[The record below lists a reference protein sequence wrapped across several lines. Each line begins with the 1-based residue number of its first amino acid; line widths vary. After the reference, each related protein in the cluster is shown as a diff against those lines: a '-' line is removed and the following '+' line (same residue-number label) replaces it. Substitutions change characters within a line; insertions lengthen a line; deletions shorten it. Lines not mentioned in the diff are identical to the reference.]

1 MAVHTLFARAFIG
14 TTTVIRMP
22 LPAPA
27 DDRAAL
33 ITGASSGIGEAIAR
47 QLARR
52 GHRVVLV
59 ARRAEVLDALVGE
72 LGDRAHAL
80 PADLSVRAD
89 RAALPGRVD
98 ALGLSVDILVN
109 NAGLSTVGPV
119 AKSVPEK
126 ELNLV
131 EVDVA
136 AVVDMC
142 SRFLPGMVDRGRGAV
157 LNVASVGAFG
167 PVPGQA
173 SYGAAKAFVLSYT
186 EALRGELRGSGVT
199 ATALCP
205 GPVKTGFGEAAGISD
220 EDAEAALPQVMW
232 KTADEVALAGII
244 GLAAGKG
251 VVVPGGINRVAG
263 VFYRLAPRDL
273 ILPFLA
279 RSHPGLKDA

>member
-1 MAVHTLFARAFIG
+1 VAVHLLFARALIG
-14 TTTVIRMP
+14 TTTVKRMT

-33 ITGASSGIGEAIAR
+33 ITGASSGIGEAHAR
-47 QLARR
+47 ELARR
-52 GHRVVLV
+52 GYRLVLV
-59 ARRAEVLDALVGE
+59 ARRAEVLDALAGE
-72 LGDRAHAL
+72 LGGRVDAL

-89 RAALPGRVD
+89 RAALPDRV
-98 ALGLSVDILVN
+98 ATLGVTVDILVN

-136 AVVDMC
+136 AVVDLC
-142 SRFLPGMVDRGRGAV
+142 SRFLPGMVGRGRGAV
-157 LNVASVGAFG
+157 LNVASLGAFG
-167 PVPGQA
+167 PLPGQA
-173 SYGAAKAFVLSYT
+173 SYVAAKAFVLSYT
-186 EALRGELRGSGVT
+186 DSIRGELRGSGVT

-220 EDAEAALPQVMW
+220 EDAEGAMPPVMW
-232 KTADEVALAGII
+232 KTADEVARAGID

-251 VVVPGGINRVAG
+251 VVVPGGVNRVAG
-263 VFYRLAPRDL
+263 VFYRLVPRDL
-273 ILPFLA
+273 IMPFLA
-279 RSHPGLKDA
+279 RSHPGLKGA

>member
-1 MAVHTLFARAFIG
+1 MT
-14 TTTVIRMP
+14 

-27 DDRAAL
+27 EDRAAL

-47 QLARR
+47 ELARR
-52 GHRVVLV
+52 GHRLVLV
-59 ARRAEVLDALVGE
+59 ARREDQLKALADE
-72 LGDRAHAL
+72 LGGRAQPL

-89 RAALPGRVD
+89 RAALPDRVA
-98 ALGLSVDILVN
+98 ALGVTVDILIN

-126 ELNLV
+126 ELNLI

-136 AVVDMC
+136 AVVDLC
-142 SRFLPGMVDRGRGAV
+142 CRFIPGMVERRRGAV
-157 LNVASVGAFG
+157 LNVASVGGFG
-167 PVPGQA
+167 PLPGQA

-186 EALRGELRGSGVT
+186 DSLRGELRGTGVT

-205 GPVKTGFGEAAGISD
+205 GPVKTGFGETAGISD

-232 KTADEVALAGII
+232 KTAEEVARAGVD

-251 VVVPGGINRVAG
+251 VVVPGGVNRAAAYL
-263 VFYRLAPRDL
+263 YRIAPRDL
-273 ILPFLA
+273 LLPLLV
-279 RSHPGLKDA
+279 RGHPAFKDN